1 MQWTC
6 RGVAVDA
13 EVRGTPVPAG
23 SLVLAHIGS
32 ANRDEARYPEPARF
46 DLARSQTD
54 HFAFGHGPHHCVGS
68 HLGRA
73 ELRFAVS
80 ALLDRFP
87 EMRLAPEPPVMTGQV
102 VRSPSRLRVVLG
114 SRRR

>member
-6 RGVAVDA
+6 RSVGVDT
-13 EVRGTPVPAG
+13 EVRGTPIPAG

-32 ANRDEARYPEPARF
+32 ANRDETRFPEPARF
-46 DLARSQTD
+46 SITRSPTD
-54 HFAFGHGPHHCVGS
+54 HLAFGHGPHHCVGS

-73 ELRFAVS
+73 QLRLALS

-87 EMRLAPEPPVMTGQV
+87 DMTPAGEPPVMTGQV
-102 VRSPSRLRVVLG
+102 VRSPRHLRVVLAPP
-114 SRRR
+114 RP